1 MPARDPSVLRL
12 SVRHLEMVRVLL
24 RQYLPD
30 AEVWAYGSRVTG
42 GGHEASDL
50 DLVGRNPSDTEME
63 IGGLSRLRDAFV
75 ESNLPIRVEILDWS
89 RIPMSFQREI
99 EKEYVVL
106 H

>member
-1 MPARDPSVLRL
+1 MPARDLSVLHL

-50 DLVGRNPSDTEME
+50 DLVVRNPSDPEME
-63 IGGLSRLRDAFV
+63 MGGLSRLREAFV
-75 ESNLPIRVEILDWS
+75 ESNLPIRVELLDWS
-89 RIPMSFQREI
+89 RIPISFQREI